1 MDIDNQE
8 NKKRTDKVLEKYNM
22 ELAELEKERDSIV
35 SDFVGFLRDKKL
47 KEIKKTLE

>member
-1 MDIDNQE
+1 MNGDNQE

-22 ELAELEKERDSIV
+22 ELAELEKEREKIV

>member
-1 MDIDNQE
+1 MNGDNQK

-22 ELAELEKERDSIV
+22 ELAELEKEREKIV